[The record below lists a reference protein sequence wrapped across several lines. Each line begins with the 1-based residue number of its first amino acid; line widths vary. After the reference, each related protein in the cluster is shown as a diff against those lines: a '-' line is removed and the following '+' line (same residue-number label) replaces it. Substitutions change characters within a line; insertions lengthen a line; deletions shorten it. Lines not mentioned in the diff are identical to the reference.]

1 MSDWRAPHEKTLR
14 RILDPM
20 LQMENEDDAAIVIR
34 AALAEIDRLAAE
46 LELARLQIEVA
57 NLVSKPPGTYRE

>member
-20 LQMENEDDAAIVIR
+20 LQMEDEDDAAIVIR
-34 AALAEIDRLAAE
+34 AALAEIDRLTAE
-46 LELARLQIEVA
+46 LELTRLQVEVGK
-57 NLVSKPPGTYRE
+57 LVHPPPPKSA